1 MIALSHAMVLAAGEG
16 RRMRPLT
23 EETPK
28 PLLQLAGRTLLDHA
42 LDRVADAGIGEA
54 VVNAH
59 WLADQVAR
67 TAAARTRPRC
77 TLSREPVL
85 LETGGGV
92 KRALPLL
99 GDGPFLAVNGDAF
112 WLDGPSPTITRLAQ
126 AFDAAEMDALLLLV
140 RTTQISAEVGRGDF
154 LLDPLGRARRPRER
168 EIAPYLFGGVQIVS
182 PKLFDETPDGA
193 FSLNLLYDR
202 AIEAGRLHGL
212 VHDGLWFHLSTP
224 RDLAD
229 AESAIGAGLV
239 RAVF

>member
-28 PLLQLAGRTLLDHA
+28 PLLPLAGRTLLDHA

-54 VVNAH
+54 IVNAH
-59 WLADQVAR
+59 WLADQVAER
-67 TAAARTRPRC
+67 IAARERPRC
-77 TLSREPVL
+77 TLSQEEAL

-92 KRALPLL
+92 ARALPLL
-99 GDGPFLAVNGDAF
+99 GPAPFLVANGDAF
-112 WLDGPSPTITRLAQ
+112 WLDGPSPTIARLAR
-126 AFDAAEMDALLLLV
+126 AFDPEQMDALLLLV
-140 RTTQISAEVGRGDF
+140 RTAQISAEVGRGDF

-168 EIAPYLFGGVQIVS
+168 EIAPYLFGGVQILS
-182 PKLFDETPDGA
+182 PALFEGA
-193 FSLNLLYDR
+193 PQGPFSLNLLYDR
-202 AIEAGRLHGL
+202 AIEAGRLFGL

-229 AESAIGAGLV
+229 AESALRAGLV
-239 RAVF
+239 RAMF